1 MRACLRI
8 CIVLFLINTASARLH
23 AEECLIVATDPNV
36 SKAVSLFT
44 PGIQAMFQKADI
56 CVNYIILPLPQI
68 EVQMADGAID
78 GEYLRVK
85 SYIEAMK
92 EHVIAIPTP
101 VAEGKG
107 HLVTN
112 KASNFSP
119 KSLSDVG
126 HKVIGYVTGI
136 SWHLGLVRK
145 LKTPRAAKRYENLAK
160 QLMKGRIDG
169 FLIDELTL
177 SRLMKHGL
185 LPKDQ
190 VIKSPPI
197 IDLSAYIV
205 LHRKNSNYIPAL
217 DMALKQVKEQGGF
230 KISK

>member
-1 MRACLRI
+1 M
-8 CIVLFLINTASARLH
+8 ASARLH
-23 AEECLIVATDPNV
+23 AEECLVVATDPNV

-68 EVQMADGAID
+68 KVQMADGAID

-92 EHVIAIPTP
+92 EHVIAVPTP
-101 VAEGKG
+101 IAEGKG
-107 HLVTN
+107 YLVSS

-119 KSLSDVG
+119 QQLSDIG
-126 HKVIGYVTGI
+126 DKVIGYVTGI
-136 SWHLGLVRK
+136 NWHKGIVSK

-177 SRLMKHGL
+177 SRLMQFGL
-185 LPKDQ
+185 LPEKQ
-190 VIKSPPI
+190 VVKSPPI

-205 LHRKNSNYIPAL
+205 LHRKNSNFIPAL
-217 DMALKQVKEQGGF
+217 DMALKQVKKQGGF